1 MEKHTFSLEQP
12 EALGI
17 YVFSKHIFKYLHKR
31 SNEGYSG
38 FNSSHDILNKIPSNA
53 DLFSYD
59 SGDDVEV
66 HSFIINTCPTYLGLS
81 NTFKR

>member
-31 SNEGYSG
+31 SNEGYSSL
-38 FNSSHDILNKIPSNA
+38 NSSHDILNKIPSNS
-53 DLFSYD
+53 DLFSYY
-59 SGDDVEV
+59 SGDDVADP
-66 HSFIINTCPTYLGLS
+66 FIYNKHLPHIPWI
-81 NTFKR
+81 K